1 MSIFACTVTYIEWV
15 LVIRIETVLGSS
27 GLVFRDNN
35 NDGAITEDVQS
46 AQLRRS
52 PSPLVSIVIPTKN
65 SANTLESTLESINKQ
80 TYTNYEIIIVD
91 NHSADD
97 TPSIAKRYTNKI
109 HFIGP
114 ERTAQV
120 NFGIKNAQG
129 KYVYRI
135 DSDWVLEPTVLE
147 QAIKKCEEEG
157 FDAILV
163 HNSDDP
169 TISFWG
175 RVRKFERDMFQE
187 DDLNVAARFIRK
199 DIFDK
204 VGYFDESMVAAED
217 YDLHNRILAAGYKI
231 GRISAKE
238 THIGAPGTFMDVI
251 KKHYYYG
258 TTLPVFLAKNP
269 KRGMKQLSPLRPA
282 YAKHW
287 RLFFRHPVM
296 TLGFLIYQVARYS
309 SAIMGYAAVAA
320 KTKHSA

>member
-1 MSIFACTVTYIEWV
+1 MYIEWFF
-15 LVIRIETVLGSS
+15 IISIEILTGTS
-27 GLVFRDNN
+27 GLVFRDDN
-35 NDGAITEDVQS
+35 NDAANTEDVQG
-46 AQLRRS
+46 AHDRRS

-65 SANTLESTLESINKQ
+65 SANTLGSTLESINNQ
-80 TYTNYEIIIVD
+80 TYRNYEIIIVD
-91 NHSADD
+91 NYSTDG
-97 TPSIAKRYTNKI
+97 TPTIAKGYTNKI
-109 HFIGP
+109 YLMGP

-120 NFGIKNAQG
+120 NFGIKIAQG
-129 KYVYRI
+129 KYIYRI
-135 DSDWVLEPTVLE
+135 DSDWILEPTVLE

-175 RVRKFERDMFQE
+175 RVRKFERDMFEE

-204 VGYFDESMVAAED
+204 VGCFDESMVAAED
-217 YDLHNRILAAGYKI
+217 YDLHNRILEAGYKI

-287 RLFFRHPVM
+287 RQFFKHPDM

-309 SAIMGYAAVAA
+309 SAIMGFAAVAA
-320 KTKHSA
+320 KPKRSA